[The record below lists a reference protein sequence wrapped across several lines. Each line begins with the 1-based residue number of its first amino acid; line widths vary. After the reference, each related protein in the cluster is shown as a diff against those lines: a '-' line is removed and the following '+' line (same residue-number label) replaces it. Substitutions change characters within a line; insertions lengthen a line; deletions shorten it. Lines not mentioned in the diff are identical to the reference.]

1 MKKNKRKRAPI
12 GTQERMWQ
20 DAIGKA
26 RRLEKKFSRKRRSG
40 VRKHSK
46 KMSLQQMRKMSE
58 LHNQYGGSIV
68 GSEVQH
74 EAAPNNIK
82 KLSSPVVSAMNL
94 HDNKLDDIR
103 NELYPE

>member
-1 MKKNKRKRAPI
+1 
-12 GTQERMWQ
+12 MWQ

-26 RRLEKKFSRKRRSG
+26 RRLERKFSRKRRRG
-40 VRKHSK
+40 GAQRHCK
-46 KMSLQQMRKMSE
+46 KMSPQQMRKMSE
-58 LHNQYGGSIV
+58 LHNQYGGSVV

-74 EAAPNNIK
+74 EAAPNNIN